1 MKYTFGVL
9 LMFLGFAQSIKALP
23 TATDRVSFNCYNDN
37 NSCVSSTDFLSEE
50 NNQRKTSTLVRGIDV
65 FGTSQITAEQVRQT
79 WGEKLIALSESI
91 YGQNKNPEAAERLY
105 KEIVTGIQTMG
116 DFAYVNLA
124 PVMDF
129 QEGNPV
135 YITVDIVDTADA
147 SVRMPFR
154 PAPTRTFP
162 DPDNLLQQWAEY
174 EKATFALGEA
184 GELRGGYENCPALA
198 CSFGFEHPQ
207 LQAFPRI
214 FEAAVPRNR
223 DRLVQIL
230 RADQNPTHRGYAVF
244 LLAFTNN
251 ATSYVQTITPAI
263 RDSSSLVRNNA
274 LRVLVDIAQNHL
286 TVEIPIEAVVQALHY
301 PDTTDRNKAAIVLEV
316 LAKQTRYRE
325 VLIEQA
331 VPILLEMLKLEQ
343 PNNHKPAYAILTTLS
358 GKQYGERD
366 YAAWE
371 RWATQARQTLK

>member
-9 LMFLGFAQSIKALP
+9 LMFLGFAQSVKALP
-23 TATDRVSFNCYNDN
+23 TGTERVSFNSYNDN
-37 NSCVSSTDFLSEE
+37 DSCDSSAEYFSKIK
-50 NNQRKTSTLVRGIDV
+50 NQQKTSTLVRGIDV
-65 FGTSQITAEQVRQT
+65 FGTSQITAEQVRRT
-79 WGEKLIALSESI
+79 WGEKLRTLSEAI
-91 YGQNKNPEAAERLY
+91 YGQNRNPEVAERLY
-105 KEIVTGIQTMG
+105 KEIVNGIHTMG
-116 DFAYVNLA
+116 NFAYVDLA
-124 PVMDF
+124 PVMYF
-129 QEGNPV
+129 QEENRV

-147 SVRMPFR
+147 SVRMPLR
-154 PAPTRTFP
+154 PALAKTFP

-174 EKATFALGEA
+174 EKTAFALGEA
-184 GELRGGYENCPALA
+184 GELRGGYRNCPALA

-230 RADQNPTHRGYAVF
+230 REDRNPMHRGYAVF
-244 LLAFTNN
+244 LLAFTND
-251 ATSYVQTITPAI
+251 AASYVQSITPAI

-286 TVEIPIEAVVQALHY
+286 TVKIPIQEVVQALHY
-301 PDTTDRNKAAIVLEV
+301 PNTTDRNKAASVLEV
-316 LAKQTRYRE
+316 LAKQSEYRE

-371 RWATQARQTLK
+371 QWATHARQRLR